1 MNGVTYVDYSTPVQ
15 NATNAPNW
23 SNTYAFSNFFFT
35 QKSYVIF
42 EIWNTTYDSTNDVN
56 FLGGAE
62 LTITQLQALQPP
74 SNNIVLTNNEGL
86 SPGLISV
93 TVQSNQ

>member
-1 MNGVTYVDYSTPVQ
+1 MQNG
-15 NATNAPNW
+15 TNNPNW

-35 QKSYVIF
+35 LNSYVIF
-42 EIWNTTYDSTNDVN
+42 EIWNATYDSQSDVN

-62 LTITQLQALQPP
+62 LKISQLQTLQPP